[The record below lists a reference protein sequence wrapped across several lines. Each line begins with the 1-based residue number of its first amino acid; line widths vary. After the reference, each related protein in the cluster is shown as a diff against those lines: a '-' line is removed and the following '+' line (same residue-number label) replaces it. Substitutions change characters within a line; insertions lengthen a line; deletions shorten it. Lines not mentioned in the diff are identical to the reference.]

1 MADAATAPQQPVEQP
16 VVDDKELVSD
26 FVRTSS
32 CVPKEAKK
40 FLLAELGGPLLHAA
54 LEDEQNAAQKSLSET
69 VEEAASTQKE
79 LETCEQAVKDTTVAV
94 QQADEDAPLKAAE
107 FQRLQ
112 GLAKAASADHVQL
125 RSSTS
130 VQVQGWDDL
139 RNELKETKA
148 VVEEQLPALTSAATV
163 WESDKIKMKAVNA
176 VMTLLTE
183 VSDDKVLLAAAPAA
197 LDVAPDARKPFD
209 VVTLGGITESAG
221 EQLKSLSEKLESEA
235 QLERNLRAELLGL
248 WALADCS
255 REDAQEAQGASQES
269 QKDRDRKHSELKLA
283 NKRQRSLEDKVQAL
297 ARTRQI
303 HEDRIAEL
311 EMATQA
317 TKRLKSAAD
326 AAAIAAAAA
335 AAAAAASEVAA
346 APAAPPVEP
355 VDMAVA

>member
-40 FLLAELGGPLLHAA
+40 FLLAALGGPLLDAA
-54 LEDEQNAAQKSLSET
+54 LEDEHNAAQKSLTET
-69 VEEAASTQKE
+69 TEEAASTQKE

-94 QQADEDAPLKAAE
+94 EQADEDAPRKAAE
-107 FQRLQ
+107 YQRLQ

-125 RSSTS
+125 KSTTS

-139 RNELKETKA
+139 RDELKKTKA

-163 WESDKIKMKAVNA
+163 WDSEKVKTKAVNV

-183 VSDDKVLLAAAPAA
+183 VSEDKVLLAAAPAA
-197 LDVAPDARKPFD
+197 LEVAPDARKPFD

-221 EQLKSLSEKLESEA
+221 EQLKSLSEKLASE
-235 QLERNLRAELLGL
+235 QQVERNLRAELLGL

-255 REDAQEAQGASQES
+255 REDAQEAHAASQES

-283 NKRQRSLEDKVQAL
+283 NKRQRSLEDKVQAF
-297 ARTRQI
+297 ASTRVVQ
-303 HEDRIAEL
+303 EDRIAEL
-311 EMATQA
+311 EIATQA
-317 TKRLKSAAD
+317 TKRLKTAAA

-335 AAAAAASEVAA
+335 AAVAAAA
-346 APAAPPVEP
+346 APAAPSVEP